1 MKHPLEQFRYCP
13 KCGSDRFLHNDEK
26 SNRCADCGFVYY
38 FNPSSSVACFIINPK
53 NELLLVRRA
62 KEPAKGTMDL
72 PGGFVDMYETA
83 EDAVRREVE
92 EETGLRIFNCRYLF
106 SIPNIYPYSSF
117 DVHTLDM
124 FFLCEVPCFDGAL
137 AADDASDIVILPIS
151 ELKPED
157 FGLSSI
163 SKAVERVVN
172 SHLFC

>member
-1 MKHPLEQFRYCP
+1 
-13 KCGSDRFLHNDEK
+13 
-26 SNRCADCGFVYY
+26 
-38 FNPSSSVACFIINPK
+38 
-53 NELLLVRRA
+53 
-62 KEPAKGTMDL
+62 MDL

-92 EETGLRIFNCRYLF
+92 EETGLFIYNCRYLF

-124 FFLCEVPCFDGAL
+124 FFLCEVPCFDGAM
-137 AADDASDIVILPIS
+137 AADDASDIVILPVP
-151 ELKPED
+151 ELNHED

-172 SHLFC
+172 LRLFH